1 MSKSEFAESSSAKK
15 RGPGRPKKVKSSDT
29 VITLDSDQPP
39 ELEPQVTIPPI
50 KKRLQGNSSG
60 NGDSKPDTSPQPHQ
74 PKAKPKKTSSHSQE
88 QGLNPG
94 PSASSNSAPTL
105 KPKQMSIMAFV
116 QKKKEEALEKRV
128 SGYLSPA
135 SEASMEEEEVKKPSV
150 KDDKASERV
159 SNLVPIEVKPSI
171 KTTVVETISKDT
183 TVAAVKKSK
192 TIEKPELKEVEK
204 PSKKPSKQAASKPN
218 QDQNKT
224 PVVMVEPLK
233 PSKPLKPS
241 PKPETAK
248 IEPEKPVKPEKSE
261 KQTIKPDMVVTKTPT
276 IEKMDI
282 KNKVTEVVEKVA
294 KKETATKATPT
305 EINVDKEKKA
315 VSDKKSIVVE
325 PLVVEE
331 KITGILMS

>member
-1 MSKSEFAESSSAKK
+1 MGVSNPVPTPPSTKKAIILPILGKKKNLVTSAATATATATAVPSPSSTPGPSSVSKENSSKVSDTDLCTTADSKMSKSEFAESSSAKK

-60 NGDSKPDTSPQPHQ
+60 NGDSKPEPSPQPHQ
-74 PKAKPKKTSSHSQE
+74 PKANPKKTSSHSQE

-150 KDDKASERV
+150 SVLQIRGR
-159 SNLVPIEVKPSI
+159 P
-171 KTTVVETISKDT
+171 
-183 TVAAVKKSK
+183 
-192 TIEKPELKEVEK
+192 
-204 PSKKPSKQAASKPN
+204 
-218 QDQNKT
+218 
-224 PVVMVEPLK
+224 
-233 PSKPLKPS
+233 
-241 PKPETAK
+241 
-248 IEPEKPVKPEKSE
+248 
-261 KQTIKPDMVVTKTPT
+261 
-276 IEKMDI
+276 
-282 KNKVTEVVEKVA
+282 
-294 KKETATKATPT
+294 
-305 EINVDKEKKA
+305 
-315 VSDKKSIVVE
+315 
-325 PLVVEE
+325 
-331 KITGILMS
+331 